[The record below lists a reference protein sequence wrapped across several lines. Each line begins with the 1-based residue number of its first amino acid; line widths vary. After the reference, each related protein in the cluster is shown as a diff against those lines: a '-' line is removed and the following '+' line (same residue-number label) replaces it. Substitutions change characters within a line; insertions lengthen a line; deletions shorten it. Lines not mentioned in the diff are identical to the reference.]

1 MNQVSFRKIS
11 CPDYLNNQ
19 TTTYN
24 LRHLFYPEK
33 LFLRNCLPCLLNYP
47 PVYSTLIPNF
57 NDKWFKQNFK
67 HMKKTKLMRCALGA
81 AVLAALGLVGCEEVD
96 LYSINA
102 PSDLQHRIDSIAAA
116 KPNTGDTTYITI
128 ATAIVG
134 AENNSS
140 GWWTAFS
147 DYFTIPANKLL
158 HMEFI
163 NHGTGI
169 NNWNNWNLA
178 VTNEIADRTAADYKE
193 YFVLRA
199 DAWGW
204 GGKMGADGYPFDIKM
219 ITKNYPD
226 TDGNG
231 DIWNDFRTTMQGAY
245 VTLDVDHSVTGNVY
259 VTATAV
265 GKNGVTL
272 IETYQ
277 QPVSATADI
286 LSFLICD
293 GSYFEMKKAYLIP
306 SKVTVVEDVN
316 PVSIAVAGTP
326 TFVEFGNQNFWG
338 DGKATVAFADG
349 SSAVVDTADISFTV
363 IPDMTTLGK
372 KTVVVAYSKTKQGAY
387 CKAVST
393 FYILEVTN
401 PVVSLSVTTMPDI
414 TTYYYYRSDS
424 VRFNTK
430 GIVVTATYSDGTKGV
445 ILNETLHF
453 GKIPAASGSQAVVIS
468 YAGATKTVTTTCP
481 LTLVKGVSQVGASD
495 FSSAWWTAFSS
506 DYTVASGSSK
516 TITMYC
522 YSDNL
527 ANWHSPCTILRKAD
541 KTEYGVV
548 RMDNFGWGTGY
559 GTATLTSD
567 WNWDKFTSNISG
579 SKVVITVT
587 NNGNNTADILYN
599 VTYANGE
606 KHFQKYAG
614 VTVDSS
620 DLNCALVT
628 EVSYLVIVE

>member
-1 MNQVSFRKIS
+1 
-11 CPDYLNNQ
+11 
-19 TTTYN
+19 
-24 LRHLFYPEK
+24 
-33 LFLRNCLPCLLNYP
+33 
-47 PVYSTLIPNF
+47 
-57 NDKWFKQNFK
+57 
-67 HMKKTKLMRCALGA
+67 MKTTKLMRYALYA
-81 AVLAALGLVGCEEVD
+81 TVLAAFGLTGCEK
-96 LYSINA
+96 LNTYSIDA

-128 ATAIVG
+128 TTPIVG

-147 DYFTIPANKLL
+147 DYFTIPSNKLL
-158 HMEFI
+158 HLEFV

-178 VTNEIADRTAADYKE
+178 VTNEIADRTAANYKE

-204 GGKMGADGYPFDIKM
+204 GGKMANDGYAFDIKM
-219 ITKNYPD
+219 ISQNYPD
-226 TDGNG
+226 TNGDG
-231 DIWNDFRTTMQGAY
+231 DIWNDFRTTMQGAK
-245 VTLDVDHSVTGNVY
+245 VTIDIDHSATGNVFI
-259 VTATAV
+259 TATAV

-272 IETYQ
+272 VETYQ

-306 SKVTVVEDVN
+306 SKVTVIADVN
-316 PVSIAVAGTP
+316 PVSIKIEGTP
-326 TFVEFGNQNFWG
+326 TFIEYGNKNFWG
-338 DGKATVAFADG
+338 DAKATVTYADG
-349 SSAVVDTADISFTV
+349 SSAQVDSTDISFNV
-363 IPDMTTLGK
+363 IPDMTTLGI

-387 CKAVST
+387 TKAISN
-393 FYILEVTN
+393 FYTLEVTN
-401 PVVSLSVTTMPDI
+401 PVVSLEVTTLPNL
-414 TTYYYYRSDS
+414 TEYYYFNNNPIL
-424 VRFNTK
+424 FNTK
-430 GIVVTATYSDGTKGV
+430 GIVVTATYSNGTKS
-445 ILNETLHF
+445 IIPNETLQF
-453 GKIPAASGSQAVVIS
+453 GKIPAVSGSQNAVIS
-468 YAGATKTVTTTCP
+468 YVGATKTVTTVCP
-481 LTLVKGVSQVGASD
+481 VTLVKGISQVGATD
-495 FSSAWWTAFSS
+495 FSSAWWTAFSD
-506 DYTVASGSSK
+506 DYKVASGSSK

-548 RMDNFGWGTGY
+548 RMDSFGWGTGY

-567 WNWDKFTSNISG
+567 WNWSIFQSSISG

-599 VTYANGE
+599 VIYANGE

>member
-1 MNQVSFRKIS
+1 LYV
-11 CPDYLNNQ
+11 
-19 TTTYN
+19 
-24 LRHLFYPEK
+24 
-33 LFLRNCLPCLLNYP
+33 
-47 PVYSTLIPNF
+47 
-57 NDKWFKQNFK
+57 
-67 HMKKTKLMRCALGA
+67 
-81 AVLAALGLVGCEEVD
+81 AVLAAFGLVGCEKLD
-96 LYSINA
+96 IYSIDA

-128 ATAIVG
+128 TTPIVG

-140 GWWTAFS
+140 GWWSAFS
-147 DYFTIPANKLL
+147 DYFAIPSNKLL
-158 HMEFI
+158 HLEFI
-163 NHGTGI
+163 NHGTGV

-178 VTNEIADRTAADYKE
+178 VTNEIADRAAADYKE
-193 YFVLRA
+193 YFVIRA

-204 GGKMGADGYPFDIKM
+204 GGKMANDGFPFDIKM
-219 ITKNYPD
+219 MTQNYPD
-226 TDGNG
+226 INGNG
-231 DIWNDFRTTMQGAY
+231 DIWDDFRTTMQGAK
-245 VTLDVDHSVTGNVY
+245 VTIEIDHSATGNVF

-265 GKNGVTL
+265 GTNGVTL
-272 IETYQ
+272 VETYKQ
-277 QPVSATADI
+277 EVSATADI
-286 LSFLICD
+286 VSFLICD

-316 PVSIAVAGTP
+316 PVSITVAGTP
-326 TFVEFGNQNFWG
+326 KFIEFGNKNFWG
-338 DGKATVAFADG
+338 DAKATVTFSDG
-349 SSAVVDTADISFTV
+349 SSAQVDSTDISFNV
-363 IPDMTTLGK
+363 IPDMTTLGI

-387 CKAVST
+387 TKAIST
-393 FYILEVTN
+393 FYTLEVTN
-401 PVVSLSVTTMPDI
+401 PVVSLEVTTLPEM
-414 TTYYYYRSDS
+414 TKYYY
-424 VRFNTK
+424 FNNNPILFDKK
-430 GIVVTATYSDGTKGV
+430 GIVVTATYSNGTKS
-445 ILNETLHF
+445 IIPNETLTF
-453 GKIPAASGSQAVVIS
+453 GKIPAASGTQNVVIS
-468 YAGATKTVTTTCP
+468 YVGATKTVTTTCP
-481 LTLVKGVSQVGASD
+481 VTLIKGISQVGATD
-495 FSSAWWTAFSS
+495 FSSAWWTAFSD
-506 DYTVASGSSK
+506 DYKVASGSSK

-548 RMDNFGWGTGY
+548 RMDSFGWGSGY
-559 GTATLTSD
+559 GTAILTSD
-567 WNWDKFTSNISG
+567 WNWDIFRSNISG